1 MIKTLEEQ
9 LEPYVMALCE
19 SGTPMDAG
27 CSEDNVPHALS
38 RCRERSDKP
47 YCVVSHWQWW
57 DIDLSAAEL
66 AFITKE
72 GLQPAL
78 LYAHI
83 VHDERNRFP
92 QSFFVRTTLLKA
104 FHDNCVFESCNTL
117 YILQGSGVRKC
128 VDKKIAL
135 SIF

>member
-1 MIKTLEEQ
+1 MQTLEEQ
-9 LEPYVMALCE
+9 LKPYAMALDQ
-19 SGTPMDAG
+19 SGTPIDVG
-27 CSEDNVPHALS
+27 CSEDNVSYALS
-38 RCRERSDKP
+38 RCRERCDKP

-66 AFITKE
+66 AFIADE

-78 LYAHI
+78 LHAYI

-92 QSFFVRTTLLKA
+92 QGHFVRTTLLKA
-104 FHDNCVFESCNTL
+104 FHDNCVFESCNTF

-128 VDKKIAL
+128 VDKKL
-135 SIF
+135 TVSIF